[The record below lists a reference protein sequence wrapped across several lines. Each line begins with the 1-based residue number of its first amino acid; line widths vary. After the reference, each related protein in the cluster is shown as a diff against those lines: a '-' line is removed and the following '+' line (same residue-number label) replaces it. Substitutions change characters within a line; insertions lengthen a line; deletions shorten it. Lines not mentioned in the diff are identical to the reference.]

1 MREDK
6 SHFIVDNIQRMK
18 NVRKK
23 VLYKLDKIKE

>member
-6 SHFIVDNIQRMK
+6 SHFIVDYIQRMK